1 MLVPYFKA
9 SWDNTQVL
17 RTNDQDK
24 SSETPFFIKPKN
36 SAFQVNS
43 IVNTLIWAV
52 GDGKDGVNDQEFIVK
67 ILNDALATLR
77 SVQTVK
83 RPVLLR
89 GNDGEL
95 YWVTGA
101 QAQFKLDVGLDGA
114 AMMESAD
121 QEEARCSINS
131 EYRCDRC

>member
-52 GDGKDGVNDQEFIVK
+52 GDGKDGVNV
-67 ILNDALATLR
+67 
-77 SVQTVK
+77 
-83 RPVLLR
+83 RPR
-89 GNDGEL
+89 IHRQNPERC
-95 YWVTGA
+95 TSNA
-101 QAQFKLDVGLDGA
+101 QI
-114 AMMESAD
+114 SAD
-121 QEEARCSINS
+121 GQAAGAVER
-131 EYRCDRC
+131 